1 MQNCLTESKDT
12 VNDTLTN
19 MEQNLVD
26 DVAKITK
33 SLPIL
38 PMIVVGIIFLLL
50 SVWAIKNLLNW
61 SYYCLDTLKPTLK
74 TKLKNIHGKRSKRR

>member
-50 SVWAIKNLLNW
+50 SVWAIKNLFKLVLLLFGYTKTYVKNKTEKYSW
-61 SYYCLDTLKPTLK
+61 K
-74 TKLKNIHGKRSKRR
+74 TK